1 VSVRLELQR
10 ITKRFGSLIANDA
23 IDLVVEGGEI
33 HALLGENGAG
43 KSTLMN
49 VLYGLYQPDG
59 GQILLDGAP
68 QRFAGPGDALAAG
81 IGMVHQHFMLV
92 PVFTVAE
99 NVMLGHEW
107 TAGPFGRLDRR
118 SARTRVRELSERYG
132 LDVDPDALVADLP
145 VGVQQRVEIL
155 KALLGEAKVL
165 ILDEPTAVL
174 TPQEIDDLIRVMNEL
189 RSAGTSIVF
198 ITHKLREVRAIADRI
213 TVIRRGK
220 VVGAAEPTASEAELA
235 AMMVGRDVSLVVDK
249 APAEPGAVALEVR
262 DLTVADD
269 RGQVSVDGITFS
281 VAAGEIVALAGV
293 QGNGQEE
300 LVESLLGLR
309 IPQAGAIVIEGTDIA
324 GSSISEVLERGV
336 GFVPEDRQHDG
347 IVGGFTVAE
356 NLVLD
361 LYDRPEF
368 SRGLSLRLD
377 RIAENARARIDEFD
391 IRTPSAELP
400 AATLSGGN
408 QQKLVIAREMSRPL
422 RVFIASQPTRGVDVG
437 AQEFIHRRI
446 VAERDNG
453 TAVVLVSTEL
463 DEVLGLADRIL
474 VMYRGKIIGELP
486 AGASRDQ
493 VGLMMAGV
501 PAEQAVA
508 EAAEHRSVLAEQDL
522 LLDATEGDS
531 ERASQ
536 GAQRARSRAE
546 GTEGEGERASQG
558 AQRRADGDEPGESQR

>member
-1 VSVRLELQR
+1 MRLELRQ

-49 VLYGLYQPDG
+49 VLYGLYQPDS
-59 GQILLDGAP
+59 GQILLDDQP
-68 QRFAGPGDALAAG
+68 RHFAGPGDALAAG

-118 SARTRVRELSERYG
+118 TARARVRELSERYG

-189 RSAGTSIVF
+189 RSSGTSIVF

-220 VVGAAEPTASEAELA
+220 VVGSAEPTTSEGELA
-235 AMMVGRDVSLVVDK
+235 AMMVGRNVSLLIDK
-249 APAEPGAVALEVR
+249 PPAEPGPVALEVR
-262 DLTVADD
+262 GLTVADD
-269 RGQVSVDGITFS
+269 RGQTTVNDVSFS
-281 VAAGEIVALAGV
+281 VAGGEIVALAGV

-300 LVESLLGLR
+300 LVEAMLGLR
-309 IPQAGAIVIEGTDIA
+309 IPAAGSILIEGSDIA
-324 GSSISEVLERGV
+324 GSSISDILAHGV

-377 RIAENARARIDEFD
+377 RIADNGRARVAEFD

-446 VAERDNG
+446 VAERGNG
-453 TAVVLVSTEL
+453 TAVVIVSTEL

-474 VMYRGKIIGELP
+474 VMYRGQIIGELP
-486 AGASRDQ
+486 GGASRDE

-501 PAEQAVA
+501 PAEQAAA
-508 EAAEHRSVLAEQDL
+508 EAAERHSLLAEQDRL
-522 LLDATEGDS
+522 SEAEQATEPV
-531 ERASQ
+531 
-536 GAQRARSRAE
+536 
-546 GTEGEGERASQG
+546 
-558 AQRRADGDEPGESQR
+558 ADGRAAGDPAVPPAGPDNQGGTSR